1 MKEQL
6 PESTT
11 KRVVDFED
19 SLLRLH
25 RERFFLRACIFVS
38 ISIMAVLYRLL
49 PLRCVIVGGE
59 IFVIVVLWIWAA
71 INAKKESQV
80 YNEYVKSISPSNAQ
94 QLGLKPAPIRGFFSF
109 FIKSWDVTC
118 FFSPFLF
125 FLGILL
131 VSPSRNLDGCV
142 SADKDLDKCIEANR
156 LYRVNYISERSVR
169 RLHSVQAWA
178 GNVYKRIKECALNR
192 EALPICDGK
201 EREQMDSESNDGVR
215 LRK

>member
-71 INAKKESQV
+71 INAKV
-80 YNEYVKSISPSNAQ
+80 T
-94 QLGLKPAPIRGFFSF
+94 
-109 FIKSWDVTC
+109 FIM
-118 FFSPFLF
+118 
-125 FLGILL
+125 
-131 VSPSRNLDGCV
+131 N
-142 SADKDLDKCIEANR
+142 
-156 LYRVNYISERSVR
+156 
-169 RLHSVQAWA
+169 
-178 GNVYKRIKECALNR
+178 
-192 EALPICDGK
+192 
-201 EREQMDSESNDGVR
+201 M
-215 LRK
+215 